1 MQPAAEMPGDC
12 TPGHSVLRVA
22 AAMRTPLP
30 SRFRTFLSTFAVYHP
45 ATGRTDPLAL
55 PPRAARSPP
64 IHAHTNA
71 TLNPLRI
78 RTHLPRAEIACDV
91 SCPHPPGRK
100 RRADQASRSRA
111 RQRSSSARV
120 IGRPLL
126 ARLGLLLAPVG
137 VDRGVDLRAAALVA
151 HVEVHDVAVGGPP
164 VQADAVDE
172 AAIEVRDATRL
183 DHRLLCR
190 LRALPP
196 AGDVVQVR
204 LDPLLGRVD
213 GHALPRRVGGPGERG
228 LERFVVVEEA
238 EVDLHHVVDPGDLL
252 ELRRGSLHELD
263 VLPRSAPRLGRTPR
277 WRTPR

>member
-55 PPRAARSPP
+55 AAPPAMSPP

-100 RRADQASRSRA
+100 RRADQASRSR
-111 RQRSSSARV
+111 SSSARV

-151 HVEVHDVAVGGPP
+151 HVEVHDVAVGGAP

-183 DHRLLCR
+183 DHRLLRR

-196 AGDVVQVR
+196 AGHVVEVR

-213 GHALPRRVGGPGERG
+213 GHALPR
-228 LERFVVVEEA
+228 
-238 EVDLHHVVDPGDLL
+238 
-252 ELRRGSLHELD
+252 
-263 VLPRSAPRLGRTPR
+263 
-277 WRTPR
+277 